1 MNTKESKTDFLNN
14 SFEKSQALFFSKFPN
29 KNNKM
34 KDHFQTVIE
43 YFLDESIEKTLSGL
57 FIAEE
62 NERITTK
69 SKHKIFQSVQEY
81 MTDEEE
87 ELKKL
92 FNSIELPELKDVKKD
107 LCVRFKIKHT
117 NKNFYI
123 IRSNNRYSLFWGI

>member
-1 MNTKESKTDFLNN
+1 
-14 SFEKSQALFFSKFPN
+14 
-29 KNNKM
+29 M

-123 IRSNNRYSLFWGI
+123 IRSNNRYSLFWGIEQKKVKKIII